1 MKNAIIKTT
10 DLCKSFANNGRQ
22 NHVLD
27 MVNLEIYEQDFTV
40 IMGSSGAETG
50 QHLFSFRSGIL
61 QEPENQH
68 FCTR

>member
-40 IMGSSGAETG
+40 IMGSSGAGKSPLLYT
-50 QHLFSFRSGIL
+50 
-61 QEPENQH
+61 
-68 FCTR
+68 